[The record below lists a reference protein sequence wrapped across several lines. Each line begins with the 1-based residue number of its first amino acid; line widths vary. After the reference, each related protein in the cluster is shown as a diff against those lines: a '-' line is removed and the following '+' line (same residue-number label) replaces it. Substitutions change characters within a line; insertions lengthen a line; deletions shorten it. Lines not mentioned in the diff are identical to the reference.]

1 MKRKFIFSGIGI
13 AVAII
18 AAIVAWHQYG
28 SEKIAQS
35 SELDLDFTYAEA
47 NLNLKGNLQSKGIS
61 MSSAITLKK
70 QEDIHKYC
78 TFLADE
84 EKQKLIQYCTST
96 EIKDQSSKFLGN
108 IHMIGSIKAPQLVIV
123 ALQSDPTL
131 SNLQEVKS
139 IFSVVTKELI
149 CDCWD
154 KIKPGGYASIE
165 DMVDAIRDFH
175 IQGKKPDSSSNTIPL
190 ASKHFQMT
198 LSTNE
203 QGYSWKLLIAR

>member
-1 MKRKFIFSGIGI
+1 MKRKFVFVGIGVGI
-13 AVAII
+13 AII
-18 AAIVAWHQYG
+18 AVIVGWYQFR
-28 SEKIAQS
+28 SEKMVQS

-47 NLNLKGNLQSKGIS
+47 NSNLKQTLQSKGIS
-61 MSSAITLKK
+61 MSSPITLKK
-70 QEDIHKYC
+70 QEDIDKYC
-78 TFLADE
+78 TFLADK
-84 EKQKLIQYCTST
+84 EKQKLVQYCTST
-96 EIKDQSSKFLGN
+96 ELKDQSSKFLGN
-108 IHMIGSIKAPQLVIV
+108 IHMIGSSKAPQLVIV

-154 KIKPGGYASIE
+154 KIKPGGYATLD

-175 IQGKKPDSSSNTIPL
+175 IQGKKPDSSSNAIPL